1 MKVLKLIKKSIV
13 MNQIINPVRKKN
25 GVKNNNFDFLFFFL
39 IYCFDLLFF
48 FDD

>member
-1 MKVLKLIKKSIV
+1 

-39 IYCFDLLFF
+39 IYFFDLLFF
-48 FDD
+48 LMIKSLYKNNN